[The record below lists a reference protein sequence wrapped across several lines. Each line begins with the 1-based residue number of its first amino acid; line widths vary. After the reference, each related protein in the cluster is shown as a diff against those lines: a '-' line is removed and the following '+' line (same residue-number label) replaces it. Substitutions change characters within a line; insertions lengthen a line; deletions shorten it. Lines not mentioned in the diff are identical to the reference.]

1 MGNKSTGLAV
11 VLTLLMPSPR
21 RVMCVCLQPWPPFL
35 PHTAGPWA
43 PLLLTKTCRAPE
55 CSPGTLC
62 LNDRHK
68 SPGWAM
74 WPSGRIRCAAFPSV
88 PLGSE
93 MVRYC
98 PPAKQKAIPSL
109 PFSFLKFQDQM
120 LKRCERNKTGL
131 HKVQQVFSEV
141 YYSWNMHWNCHISLP
156 QGKIYSPGPLLTL
169 GTRLDLSYNF
179 FYTANIVS
187 FENEAHIFVHLTHPL
202 GDYVGFKFPL
212 ILKLLCCFTH
222 IVSCRVLPLHE
233 GLHKYTTI

>member
-1 MGNKSTGLAV
+1 
-11 VLTLLMPSPR
+11 MPSPR

-43 PLLLTKTCRAPE
+43 PLLLTKTWRAPE

-68 SPGWAM
+68 SPAWAT

-93 MVRYC
+93 MVRYR

-109 PFSFLKFQDQM
+109 PFYLKFQDQTH
-120 LKRCERNKTGL
+120 KRCERNKTGL
-131 HKVQQVFSEV
+131 QEVQQVFSKE

-156 QGKIYSPGPLLTL
+156 QGKICSAAPLFTL
-169 GTRLDLSYNF
+169 DTTLDLFYR
-179 FYTANIVS
+179 FYTKQI
-187 FENEAHIFVHLTHPL
+187 LYL
-202 GDYVGFKFPL
+202 LKMKFMYLFIYDIPWVTML
-212 ILKLLCCFTH
+212 
-222 IVSCRVLPLHE
+222 VLNFHWW
-233 GLHKYTTI
+233 